1 MPPGTGDI
9 QLTLSQIMNI
19 SAAVVVTTP
28 QRLSFV
34 DVVKG
39 IDMFDT
45 VNVPCIAVVE
55 NMAQVTSYNFDEK
68 FYDDLSTALMT
79 ANGKD
84 SMKQKLISSISGQ
97 KIQLRL
103 FGAGHSQ
110 RLKEMWGI
118 DNIVSLPLLQEM
130 SQCGDSGT
138 PYVLN
143 FPNSETSKAFT
154 DLAAGII
161 AETEALSKSGKY
173 IIPTTTW
180 DETSGNLILDNSKAV
195 NAFDLRCNCRC
206 AVCVEEMTGKKLLND
221 NLVPKTIKPRGFS
234 PIGRYALSIDWSDGH
249 KSLYPYRQLDLL
261 SQRSS

>member
-55 NMAQVTSYNFDEK
+55 NMAQVTSYSFDDK
-68 FYDDLSTALMT
+68 FYDDLSSVLLTMKDKENVKQAL
-79 ANGKD
+79 
-84 SMKQKLISSISGQ
+84 QSSITSR
-97 KIQLRL
+97 KMQLRL

-110 RLKEMWGI
+110 RLKDMWGI
-118 DNIVSLPLLQEM
+118 DNIVSLPLLEEV
-130 SQCGDSGT
+130 SQCGDSGK
-138 PYVLN
+138 PYVLSY
-143 FPNSETSKAFT
+143 PDSETSKAFV

-161 AETEALSKSGKY
+161 AETDLLAKSGKY
-173 IIPTTTW
+173 NTPTIAY
-180 DETSGNLILDNSKAV
+180 DETSGNVLIDGQKKIK
-195 NAFDLRCNCRC
+195 AFDLRCNCKC

-221 NLVPKTIKPRGFS
+221 NMVPRTVSPRGFS
-234 PIGRYALSIDWSDGH
+234 PIGRYALSVDWSDGH

-261 SQRSS
+261 SQR